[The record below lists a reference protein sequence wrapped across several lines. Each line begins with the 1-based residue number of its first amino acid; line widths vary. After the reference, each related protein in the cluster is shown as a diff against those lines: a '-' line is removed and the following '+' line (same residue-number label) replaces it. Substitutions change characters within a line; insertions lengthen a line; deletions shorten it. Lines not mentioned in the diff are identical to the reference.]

1 VSGIRKHQ
9 YLVLKKT
16 LFLLNMPLL
25 SSENY
30 LMIGLTS
37 FTLYFLILRFLSM
50 CSELERISAS
60 LRDLRDIAARD
71 GELKR
76 MLSSKHLTFI
86 EEWRK
91 YEAGRRAV

>member
-1 VSGIRKHQ
+1 M
-9 YLVLKKT
+9 LP
-16 LFLLNMPLL
+16 LFLL
-25 SSENY
+25 SSEY
-30 LMIGLTS
+30 FIIIGLTS
-37 FTLYFLILRFLSM
+37 FAFYFLIIRFLSI

-86 EEWRK
+86 EEWRCGMK
-91 YEAGRRAV
+91 LAERGVALCRCCRKGYE